1 MSRLRLIAAAVLAL
15 AASANVHV
23 HSQIPQQP
31 RYRIAGTVVDSV
43 TKEPLARVSVS
54 VLSTPP
60 NSHLLKTVLT
70 DHDGHFS
77 LPGFAAGKYSLTA
90 SRVGYQP
97 TYFDQHETYNSAIVT
112 GEGQDTENLT
122 FAITA
127 MAALGIS
134 VTDDFGEPVSGARVV
149 LVHRVLKGGM
159 GVRLIPTAFDPTDS
173 TGHWTIF
180 QLVPGDYYVA
190 VSAHPWYALNNT
202 TESGTPPVAHPANPA
217 LDVAYPT
224 TYYDGT
230 TTEAEATP
238 ITLAPG
244 AHEHIS
250 IALHAVPALR
260 ITLPAP
266 EPSSGQPQPKPP
278 QLLPLI
284 FGTPM
289 EQPDSLDVNTTE
301 SGGTEFTG
309 VAPGPY
315 EVHQGDPPRRAML
328 NLAAS
333 QDLSATTGS
342 ATAAARVAIKEIA
355 NKPLPADTRVYLVWA
370 DSAHPRPAYYAE
382 IEKNACTFD
391 VVPPGLW
398 SIYVD
403 SNNKTLPIVSAAV
416 EGKPI
421 PGNLL
426 RVTDKPFNLELTLRD
441 TPNRVEGLATS
452 NGKGKPGVMVVFV
465 PQNPSA
471 HTDIFR
477 RDQSDSDGSFA
488 FTAVIPGTYTVL
500 AIENGWALE
509 WRRPEVLARYLPGGV
524 SVNIPDLPSYRLPAS
539 IPIQVAPSPGR
550 TQP

>member
-15 AASANVHV
+15 AASANLHV

-70 DHDGHFS
+70 DPDGHFS
-77 LPGFAAGKYSLTA
+77 LPGLAAGKYSLTA
-90 SRVGYQP
+90 SRIGYQP
-97 TYFDQHETYNSAIVT
+97 TYFDQHETFNSAIVT

-122 FAITA
+122 FPITA

-134 VTDDFGEPVSGARVV
+134 ITDDFGEPVEGARVV
-149 LVHRVLKGGM
+149 LVHRVLKDGM
-159 GVRLIPTAFDPTDS
+159 GERLIPQVFDPTDS

-180 QLVPGDYYVA
+180 QITPGDYYIA

-202 TESGTPPVAHPANPA
+202 VEGSSPAHAANPA

-224 TYYDGT
+224 TYYDGV
-230 TTEAEATP
+230 TTEAQATP

-250 IALHAVPALR
+250 MALHAVPALR
-260 ITLPAP
+260 ITLP
-266 EPSSGQPQPKPP
+266 PSSPAGQPLPKAP

-301 SGGTEFTG
+301 NGATQITG
-309 VAPGPY
+309 VAPGAY
-315 EVHQGDPPRRAML
+315 EVRQGDPPRRAIL

-333 QDLSATTGS
+333 QELSATTG
-342 ATAAARVAIKEIA
+342 AAVAAGRVTINEIA
-355 NKPLPADTRVYLVWA
+355 KKALPADTRVYLVWA

-382 IEKNACTFD
+382 IEKNAGTFP

-403 SNNKTLPIVSAAV
+403 SRNKTFPIVSAAV
-416 EGKPI
+416 DGKPLA
-421 PGNLL
+421 GNLL
-426 RVTDKPFNLELTLRD
+426 RVTDKPFDLELTVRD
-441 TPNRVEGLATS
+441 SSSRVEGFATS
-452 NGKGKPGVMVVFV
+452 DGKGKAGVLVILV
-465 PQNPSA
+465 PQDPSA
-471 HTDIFR
+471 HTDAFR
-477 RDQSDSDGSFA
+477 RDQSDSDGSFGVG
-488 FTAVIPGTYTVL
+488 AVIPGTYTIV
-500 AIENGWALE
+500 AIENGWSLE
-509 WRRPEVLARYLPGGV
+509 WQRPEVLARYLPGGV
-524 SVNIPDLPSYRLPAS
+524 SVNIPDLPSYRLPAP